1 MKRREKT
8 QDALLSLVIPVYN
21 EALILE
27 KFFDLI
33 KPTVAKLEERNK
45 VFLVF
50 VDNGSTDGTYS
61 ILANG
66 ADDFRNFGVLKLT
79 RNFGYETAI
88 IAGLTHVISDFYAVC
103 DSDGEDPIELFT
115 EFQSALLSDYDVAIG
130 IRRGRHE
137 NFLTRKFREFS
148 YILLSRVSDEPFV
161 VNAGNFSMFKKVV
174 RDIILKEN
182 NSFPFMRASLSR
194 SGYKTARFI
203 HNRNPRLGGM
213 SKYRKIPLLKFAL
226 AGFLTTTT
234 WPLRLVSYL
243 SLILFS
249 LLPMI
254 TLSAILINR
263 LATAHLFV
271 ALLTFYSSIIVLALG
286 ILAMYLARVYKNS
299 LGRPLFYVDW
309 NKSYV
314 QGQFNLNL
322 DPRIIDSKR

>member
-1 MKRREKT
+1 MRRKEKRDE
-8 QDALLSLVIPVYN
+8 ALLAIIVPVYN
-21 EALILE
+21 EESILE
-27 KFFDLI
+27 KFLELI
-33 KPTVAKLEERNK
+33 KPTVSKLEKRNR

-50 VDNGSTDGTYS
+50 VDNGSTDATYS
-61 ILANG
+61 ILANR
-66 ADDFRNFGVLKLT
+66 ADAFKNFGVLKLT

-103 DSDGEDPIELFT
+103 DSDGEDPVELLT
-115 EFQSALLSDYDVAIG
+115 EFQSALLSEYDVAIG

-174 RDIILKEN
+174 RNVILKEN

-194 SGYKTARFI
+194 SGYRTARII

-243 SLILFS
+243 SLITFS
-249 LLPMI
+249 LLPII
-254 TLSAILINR
+254 TLGIIFITR
-263 LATAHLFV
+263 LATANLFV
-271 ALLTFYSSIIVLALG
+271 ALIALYSSIIVLALG
-286 ILAMYLARVYKNS
+286 ISAMYLARIYKNS

-309 NKSYV
+309 NKSYS

-322 DPRIIDSKR
+322 NTRIMD